1 MRLEQVEMVA
11 PDLAAAKFF
20 YHEHLGFPL
29 LETSNTH
36 FSVDVGRSVL
46 RFVKGD
52 AAAFYHIAFL
62 IPSNQVQE
70 AYAWV
75 SQKTEVLPYTGT
87 NPIADFKNWNAEA
100 FYFHDPNQN
109 ILEFIAHH
117 DLRYNLK
124 TPFNVQSIIALCEIG
139 IPVLSVPD
147 ACRYLNQTYQVP
159 YFEKGPHL
167 PDFAVMGSE
176 EALLIVTT
184 IGRGWLPTQR
194 PAERHFLQVIFT
206 NNETTRIINNADM
219 PQ

>member
-36 FSVDVGRSVL
+36 FSVAVGRSVL

-75 SQKTEVLPYTGT
+75 SQKTEVLPFTGT

-117 DLRYNLK
+117 DLRCQFENAIYRAIDYSFMRDRYTCAIGTGCMPL
-124 TPFNVQSIIALCEIG
+124 PQPNVS
-139 IPVLSVPD
+139 
-147 ACRYLNQTYQVP
+147 
-159 YFEKGPHL
+159 
-167 PDFAVMGSE
+167 GS
-176 EALLIVTT
+176 L
-184 IGRGWLPTQR
+184 
-194 PAERHFLQVIFT
+194 F
-206 NNETTRIINNADM
+206 
-219 PQ
+219 